1 MLVSPYA
8 VLSSGTASIWYTVQI
23 NLRLFRKEDHLT
35 LQTFSGIVFLEAMA
49 VIYRF
54 SYKKLRLPVLLAAS
68 IACYAMFSLQ
78 MLGML
83 AAAVAISYV
92 FAICIEKAGAPG
104 RLKSCCLRQR

>member
-1 MLVSPYA
+1 M
-8 VLSSGTASIWYTVQI
+8 
-23 NLRLFRKEDHLT
+23 T
-35 LQTFSGIVFLEAMA
+35 LQTFSGIVFLAAMA

-54 SYKKLRLPVLLAAS
+54 SHKKLRLPVLLAAS

-104 RLKSCCLRQR
+104 ALLSAGRFRTYRAGRLAHTADKGCENA